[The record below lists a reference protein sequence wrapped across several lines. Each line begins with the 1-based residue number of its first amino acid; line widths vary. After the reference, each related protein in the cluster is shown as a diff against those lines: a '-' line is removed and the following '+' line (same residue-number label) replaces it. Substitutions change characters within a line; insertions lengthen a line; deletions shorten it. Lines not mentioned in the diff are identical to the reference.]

1 MMQIENLVNKI
12 YDFEG
17 SEDEWLQFEKEIAK
31 ETENLTEEEDEYLTE
46 SEAMEHLL
54 MICDGIRFARN
65 MV

>member
-31 ETENLTEEEDEYLTE
+31 ETESLTEEENEYLTE

-65 MV
+65 MG

>member
-31 ETENLTEEEDEYLTE
+31 KIESLTEEENEYLTE